1 MKNVFLGLILA
12 FVAVPA
18 FAGNCGSCAKTVT
31 TQVVTTATRV
41 VTAPVRVVGGL
52 RGRAAARRACSLETR
67 ATRAEALAVACSREA
82 VCSSC
87 NEESEPAKT

>member
-31 TQVVTTATRV
+31 TQVVTTTTQV
-41 VTAPVRVVGGL
+41 VTAPVRVFRGL
-52 RGRAAARRACSLETR
+52 RARVAARRACRLGTR
-67 ATRAEALAVACSREA
+67 AVRAEAVAAS
-82 VCSSC
+82 CSSC
-87 NEESEPAKT
+87 EEQCEPVKAE